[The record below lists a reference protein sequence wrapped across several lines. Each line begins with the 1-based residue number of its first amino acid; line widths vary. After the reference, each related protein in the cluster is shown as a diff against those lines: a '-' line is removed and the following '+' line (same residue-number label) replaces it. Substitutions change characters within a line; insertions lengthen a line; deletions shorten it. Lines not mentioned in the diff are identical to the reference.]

1 MGDVS
6 HKMVTHNRKTRL
18 TRSWIFESLML
29 LMDKKPYD
37 KIRFSDITEKAGIA
51 RQTFY
56 RNYANKD
63 AVLFEYFRG
72 MINTDLLKIENIIK
86 GSPDTIVLMYNY
98 AYMCTQR
105 ERIKKILVCCNFATD
120 FVNKFTLALHELLV
134 PILESY
140 RSAFSPED
148 FLLFRYKLKHD
159 VVGCLQ
165 VVHDWFVND
174 SPLPVEQIVSM
185 LNSMNAIEIG
195 QHRNIPNILVRIS
208 EE

>member
-1 MGDVS
+1 M
-6 HKMVTHNRKTRL
+6 TAHNRKTGL

-29 LMDKKPYD
+29 LMDKKPYS
-37 KIRFSDITEKAGIA
+37 KITVSDITEKAGIA

-72 MINTDLLKIENIIK
+72 MINTDFLKKEHIIK
-86 GSPDTIVLMYNY
+86 GTPDTIVLMFNY

-105 ERIKKILVCCNFATD
+105 ERVKKILARCNFVTD
-120 FVNKFTLALHELLV
+120 FVNNFTLELRELLLSIV
-134 PILESY
+134 ESY
-140 RSAFSPED
+140 RGVFSPED
-148 FLLFRYKLKHD
+148 FLIFRYKLEHD
-159 VVGCLQ
+159 VVGCFQ
-165 VVHDWFVND
+165 VFFDWFVND

-185 LNSMNAIEIG
+185 LNSMNASEIG